1 MRREGG
7 PEISY
12 GTFLVWPLEV
22 QENGVK
28 FTKLRIRL
36 RKEKIKNKQ
45 EKKKKIYTTYYKP
58 SYLATEISVAF

>member
-36 RKEKIKNKQ
+36 RKGKKNKQ
-45 EKKKKIYTTYYKP
+45 KKKIYTTHYKP